1 MALIM
6 TSIQFPTEQLVL
18 LLGYLKYIKYVH
30 VYDGAK
36 IKPFLA
42 NGSLSSLAIIYFQP
56 EISIMAGKPEDN

>member
-6 TSIQFPTEQLVL
+6 TSIQFPTEQLV

-36 IKPFLA
+36 IKHFLA

-56 EISIMAGKPEDN
+56 EINIMAGKPEDN